1 MKKILI
7 VDNSVVIRDMLKN
20 LFVSE
25 SQITIFEAN
34 SLSEVKNLIVD
45 YKFFVVITNIVLSDS
60 QNFEL
65 LDLLKEENLP
75 TIIFSSN
82 TEQVSLNIKYSNV
95 IIRGE
100 TQDMMR

>member
-34 SLSEVKNLIVD
+34 SLREAQELITNH
-45 YKFFVVITNIVLSDS
+45 KFFVVVSNVVLSDS

-65 LDLLKEENLP
+65 K
-75 TIIFSSN
+75 
-82 TEQVSLNIKYSNV
+82 KH
-95 IIRGE
+95 
-100 TQDMMR
+100 